1 MNIKK
6 LKPRKDSRFSQ
17 GYINPESCNK
27 LFESQR
33 KQPIIYRSSWEKK
46 FIYWC
51 EMSPK
56 VKHWGSECTCI
67 KYYNPIDEK
76 EHKYYP
82 DFVVELIDGQIMI
95 VEIKPEN
102 QTQPPKKENSWA
114 YKTYIT
120 NQAKWKEIKKKCID
134 RGYKFCILTENTIN
148 RL

>member
-6 LKPRKDSRFSQ
+6 LKPRRDSRFSQ

-51 EMSPK
+51 EMSQK

-76 EHKYYP
+76 EHRYYP
-82 DFVVELIDGQIMI
+82 DFVVELVDGQIMI

-102 QTQPPKKENSWA
+102 QTTPPKVENSWA
-114 YKTYIT
+114 YKTYII
-120 NQAKWKEIKKKCID
+120 NQAKWKEIKKKCND

>member
-1 MNIKK
+1 MDIKR
-6 LKPRKDSRFSQ
+6 LKPKKNSRFSQ

-51 EMSPK
+51 ETSPK

-76 EHKYYP
+76 EHRYYP
-82 DFVVELIDGQIMI
+82 DFVVELTDGQIMI
-95 VEIKPEN
+95 VEIKPSN
-102 QTQPPKKENSWA
+102 QTQPPKKENTWA
-114 YKTYIT
+114 YKTYII
-120 NQAKWKEIKKKCID
+120 NNSKWKEIKRKCEE

-148 RL
+148 HL

>member
-67 KYYNPIDEK
+67 KYYNPISEK
-76 EHKYYP
+76 EHRYYP

-95 VEIKPEN
+95 VEIKPSN
-102 QTQPPKKENSWA
+102 QTQPPKKENTWA
-114 YKTYIT
+114 YKTFAT
-120 NQAKWKEIKKKCID
+120 NAAKWKEIKRKCEE

>member
-1 MNIKK
+1 MDIKR
-6 LKPRKDSRFSQ
+6 LKPKKNSRFSQ

-51 EMSPK
+51 EMSQK

-76 EHKYYP
+76 QHRYYP

-95 VEIKPEN
+95 VEIKPNN
-102 QTQPPKKENSWA
+102 QTQPPKKENTWA
-114 YKTYIT
+114 YKTFAT
-120 NQAKWKEIKKKCID
+120 NTAKWKEIKRKCEE